1 MDFIGAGSRGSIHV
15 SSIKVL
21 TADLSQLWKSKLL
34 SPVWGFYNHTAFW
47 AVSFWLLCV
56 YVQWVETEKLQLF
69 PCSIQRRASKNST
82 VKVWSA
88 WIHISIFVFVCVVL
102 QGHHFTI
109 GSELM
114 TKEEDVSFEGGPF
127 YTFSGFNVSMTP
139 RLTFVF
145 MQHTQHRSLHCDW
158 FVVLVFKVQ
167 PRNTLKEWMYIFC
180 SKKLCEDFLFM
191 NSCIYVPH
199 L

>member
-1 MDFIGAGSRGSIHV
+1 MFSV
-15 SSIKVL
+15 
-21 TADLSQLWKSKLL
+21 ADLIL
-34 SPVWGFYNHTAFW
+34 HT
-47 AVSFWLLCV
+47 
-56 YVQWVETEKLQLF
+56 WVGSEKLQLF
-69 PCSIQRRASKNST
+69 PCSIQRRASENST

-139 RLTFVF
+139 RLTFVL

-180 SKKLCEDFLFM
+180 SKKNCVKTFCLWTAVFM
-191 NSCIYVPH
+191 FHIYKRSQPLAFFH
-199 L
+199 IPFDIL

>member
-1 MDFIGAGSRGSIHV
+1 MFSV
-15 SSIKVL
+15 
-21 TADLSQLWKSKLL
+21 ADLIL
-34 SPVWGFYNHTAFW
+34 HT
-47 AVSFWLLCV
+47 
-56 YVQWVETEKLQLF
+56 WVETEKLQLF
-69 PCSIQRRASKNST
+69 PCSIQRRASENST

-139 RLTFVF
+139 RLTFVL

-180 SKKLCEDFLFM
+180 SKKTVWRLSVCEQLYLCSTFIKEVNL
-191 NSCIYVPH
+191 
-199 L
+199 